1 MFENIK
7 FNKKISGRIKDI
19 RPADKKLITLKS
31 VLNNDTLFKKYKKTI
46 EQNAKMA
53 TKVTGYTYEEFIC
66 KQCDLALRTLQ
77 AYDNSNS
84 IKKDVLQWLKNRDF
98 ARFRKGS
105 KK

>member
-7 FNKKISGRIKDI
+7 FNKKIAGRVKDT
-19 RPADKKLITLKS
+19 RPADKKLIVLQG
-31 VLNNDTLFKKYKKTI
+31 VLNNDALFKKYKKTI
-46 EQNAKMA
+46 EQNAKQA
-53 TKVTGYTYEEFIC
+53 TKVTGYTYDEFIC

-98 ARFRKGS
+98 ARFRKGG